1 MRSFAHTHTRTHVHT
16 HTHTHPRILCWS
28 VQQGSPVLVQAVCW
42 VWDGEQK
49 VSKRGFNLQLNR
61 SKGDDQFLV
70 QRIVWH
76 WSQLWISLKLGAKV
90 EYNFWIWER
99 KNDKGKSTT
108 MVRLNNKANVIIIQN
123 SKFKMI
129 AKVHFNKILI
139 RFCAG
144 IWNHD
149 LPTRVFS
156 NLLASFLLY
165 GIRIF
170 PTDHFSRICSQ
181 YATVATSNISQRLY
195 IQ

>member
-1 MRSFAHTHTRTHVHT
+1 MVH
-16 HTHTHPRILCWS
+16 
-28 VQQGSPVLVQAVCW
+28 
-42 VWDGEQK
+42 
-49 VSKRGFNLQLNR
+49 
-61 SKGDDQFLV
+61 
-70 QRIVWH
+70 
-76 WSQLWISLKLGAKV
+76 
-90 EYNFWIWER
+90 
-99 KNDKGKSTT
+99 
-108 MVRLNNKANVIIIQN
+108 LNNKANVIIIQN

-149 LPTRVFS
+149 RPTRVFS
-156 NLLASFLLY
+156 YLLASFLLY

-195 IQ
+195 IQQSRCATASLHFLTGPFSIFINLASYFKSDQHPLWVTAVVLFLDPPGGIFYKLD